1 MYLRLILIVL
11 IIRAYWCI
19 NDGSRSNLH
28 VIFISFLV
36 SKQTYIETCNHKSTF
51 YRGIFVFS
59 LLLHPKK
66 TSFIYLFI
74 YFWNFSRWS
83 PKDTI
88 SEWWVDQSQNSFTA
102 RVQGLYPTMCALI
115 YCNPFC
121 MIRYASKVY
130 SQKLPRY
137 YNIILLLFHS
147 PFIISLCSYLLI
159 IKFSIFFSGNGY
171 SFQ

>member
-36 SKQTYIETCNHKSTF
+36 SKQTYIETCNHESTF

-74 YFWNFSRWS
+74 FEIFLDGVPRTPFLNDEWTKVKTLLLQECKVCTLRCVHLFIVIPFAWYVMPLKSTHKS
-83 PKDTI
+83 CHAITI
-88 SEWWVDQSQNSFTA
+88 SF
-102 RVQGLYPTMCALI
+102 
-115 YCNPFC
+115 FFFF
-121 MIRYASKVY
+121 
-130 SQKLPRY
+130 
-137 YNIILLLFHS
+137 ILLLSF
-147 PFIISLCSYLLI
+147 LYVLI
-159 IKFSIFFSGNGY
+159 C
-171 SFQ
+171 